1 MKPSAAYRR
10 REQQLKPT
18 KPELHTQNPKQ
29 QQQHQQHQQSINL
42 CSLQPADQ
50 SPRKKKE
57 SKKAIDHISVALVHK
72 CTTTATKC
80 KCKSSMVL

>member
-1 MKPSAAYRR
+1 MKPTAAYRR

-18 KPELHTQNPKQ
+18 KTELHTQNPKTTTPT
-29 QQQHQQHQQSINL
+29 IY
-42 CSLQPADQ
+42 QPFLLTACRPITQ
-50 SPRKKKE
+50 KE
-57 SKKAIDHISVALVHK
+57 KEPKKAIDHTSVALLHK